1 MAKDWRLINI
11 INDAGAKQM
20 AIDEAML
27 IARSQNLVKNTLR
40 FFTWQPAAIT
50 IGFFQNLEQEID
62 LKKTKKDNI
71 DIIRRYTGG
80 GAVFHQAELTYS
92 LVMAESDLNLSI
104 TDSYQ
109 YLCHGVVLGLKKLGL
124 KAEFKPINDIIVNN
138 KKISGSGQTRKNGVI
153 LQHGTILLS
162 VDVEKMFSFLKIPN
176 EKLKG
181 KIITNIKERV
191 TSLSN
196 ELKTKNFDLKYLED
210 TFTQGFA
217 QALKANFN
225 IKPLIKEEEEKIEEL
240 YKNKYLSHSWTYH
253 QKYEKN

>member
-1 MAKDWRLINI
+1 MAKNWRLINI

-20 AIDEAML
+20 AIDEAIL
-27 IARSQNLVKNTLR
+27 AARSQNLVENTLR

-62 LKKTKKDNI
+62 LKKAKSDNI

-80 GAVFHQAELTYS
+80 GAVFHQSELTYS

-124 KAEFKPINDIIVNN
+124 KAEFKPINDILVNN

-162 VDVEKMFSFLKIPN
+162 VDVEKMFSYLKIPD

-181 KIITNIKERV
+181 KMITNVKERV

-196 ELKTKNFDLKYLED
+196 ELKNINFDLNYLKD
-210 TFTQGFA
+210 IFTQGFA
-217 QALKANFN
+217 QALTANFN
-225 IKPLIKEEEEKIEEL
+225 IKTLTKDEEKIAEKL
-240 YKNKYLSHSWTYH
+240 YKNKYLSHNWTYH